1 MTVKLTLRN
10 KEYLVKGGM
19 TLRSSLLKIDIQPE
33 TVLAVLQGELI
44 TDDEILKDGE
54 VVQLISVISGGST
67 PHEM

>member
-10 KEYLVKGGM
+10 MEYQVKGGM

-33 TVLAVLQGELI
+33 TVLATLRGELI
-44 TDDEILKDGE
+44 TDDEVLKDGE

-67 PHEM
+67 PNEM